1 MQVKIEDKSA
11 VKKVLSFEIPK
22 ETVAKELDKA
32 YNELKKKADIKGFR
46 KGKIP
51 RKVLEN
57 RFSKDVHAD
66 VAPRLIQDS
75 FVEAI
80 QEHNLNIVGG
90 PQLDP
95 PELNPDSDY
104 VFDITVEVKPELPE
118 IDYKDMVIEKNR
130 YTVSDAEID
139 AQIHMIQKTMAKKQ
153 KVTESRAVKTSDFV
167 LIDYQGFL
175 NNEPFEHTP
184 KIENFL
190 YKIGQSSL
198 PEAFAEKLTGCVPVQ
213 DIEVEVAY
221 PEDHPDENLKG
232 KTIVYKVTLK
242 EIQEEILPE
251 INDDLV
257 KGLGKF
263 ETLDQ
268 VKDSIRENLAKG
280 NEQRVKHE
288 LSEQIFQ
295 HLLEKYEFEVPEA
308 MIEGELNGIISET
321 EQAYSANNT
330 SLEEHG
336 LSREKLSEQYR
347 DVAEK
352 QARRHLILDKI
363 ITQETLDLTE
373 EEMDKSLE
381 EMARGMNA
389 TVDAI
394 KNFFKMDPK
403 QMEYYKH
410 TQLEKKAIDLIIET
424 SQVTEKDPETDVQEA
439 SVSDPETDA

>member
-1 MQVKIEDKSA
+1 
-11 VKKVLSFEIPK
+11 
-22 ETVAKELDKA
+22 
-32 YNELKKKADIKGFR
+32 
-46 KGKIP
+46 
-51 RKVLEN
+51 
-57 RFSKDVHAD
+57 
-66 VAPRLIQDS
+66 LIQDS

-118 IDYKDMVIEKNR
+118 IDYNGMSLEKNR
-130 YTVSDAEID
+130 YTVSADEID

-153 KVTESRAVKTSDFV
+153 KVDESRAVKDSDFV

-175 NNEPFEHTP
+175 NDEPYEHTP

-190 YKIGQSSL
+190 YKIGQGTL
-198 PEAFAEKLTGCVPVQ
+198 PEEFSEKLTGCVPVQ

-221 PEDHPDENLKG
+221 PDDHPDENLKG
-232 KTIVYKVTLK
+232 RTIVYKVTLT

-268 VKDSIRENLAKG
+268 VRDSIRENLEKG

-336 LSREKLSEQYR
+336 LSREALSEQYR

-363 ITQETLDLTE
+363 ITQEKMDLTE
-373 EEMDKSLE
+373 EEMEKSLE

-394 KNFFKMDPK
+394 KNFFKADPR
-403 QMEYYKH
+403 QMEYYTH
-410 TQLEKKAIDLIIET
+410 TQLEKKAIDLIIEK
-424 SQVTEKDPETDVQEA
+424 SQVTEKDPESDVQDT
-439 SVSDPETDA
+439 SVTDETQA

>member
-22 ETVAKELDKA
+22 EKVTKELDKA

-118 IDYKDMVIEKNR
+118 IDYNGMSLEKNR
-130 YTVSDAEID
+130 YTVSADEID

-153 KVTESRAVKTSDFV
+153 KVDESRAVKDSDFV

-175 NNEPFEHTP
+175 NDEPYEHTP

-190 YKIGQSSL
+190 YKIGQGTL
-198 PEAFAEKLTGCVPVQ
+198 PEEFSEKLTGCVPVQ

-221 PEDHPDENLKG
+221 PDDHPDENLKG
-232 KTIVYKVTLK
+232 RTIVYKVTLN

-257 KGLGKF
+257 KGLGRF

-268 VKDSIRENLAKG
+268 VRDSIRENLEKG

-336 LSREKLSEQYR
+336 LSREALSEQYR

-363 ITQETLDLTE
+363 ITQEKMDLTE
-373 EEMDKSLE
+373 EEMEKSLE

-394 KNFFKMDPK
+394 KNFFKADPR

-410 TQLEKKAIDLIIET
+410 TQLEKKAIDLIIEK
-424 SQVTEKDPETDVQEA
+424 SQVTEKDPESDVQDT
-439 SVSDPETDA
+439 SVTDETQA

>member
-1 MQVKIEDKSA
+1 MQVKIEDKST

-95 PELNPDSDY
+95 PELKPGSDY

-118 IDYKDMVIEKNR
+118 IDYKGISLEKNR
-130 YTVSDAEID
+130 YAVSDSEID
-139 AQIHMIQKTMAKKQ
+139 AQIGMIQKTMAKKQ
-153 KVTESRAVKTSDFV
+153 KVTESRAVKESDFV

-175 NNEPFEHTP
+175 NDEPYEPTP
-184 KIENFL
+184 QIENFL
-190 YKIGQSSL
+190 FKIGQEAL
-198 PEAFAEKLTGCVPVQ
+198 PEAISEKLIGCIPVQ

-221 PEDHPDENLKG
+221 PDDHPDENLKG
-232 KTIVYKVTLK
+232 RTILYKVTLK
-242 EIQEEILPE
+242 EIQEEVLPE

-257 KGLGKF
+257 KGLGRF
-263 ETLDQ
+263 ETLDD
-268 VKDSIRENLAKG
+268 VKNSIRENLEKG
-280 NEQRVKHE
+280 IQQRVKHE

-308 MIEGELNGIISET
+308 MIEGELEGIISET

-330 SLEEHG
+330 TLEEHG

-363 ITQETLDLTE
+363 ITQEKMDLTE
-373 EEMDKSLE
+373 EEMEKSLE

-394 KNFFKMDPK
+394 KNFFKMDPR

-410 TQLEKKAIDLIIET
+410 TQLEKKAIDLIIED
-424 SQVTEKDPETDVQEA
+424 SQVTEKDPESDKEETTVSEDVQA
-439 SVSDPETDA
+439 

>member
-1 MQVKIEDKSA
+1 MQVKIEDKST

-22 ETVAKELDKA
+22 EKVAKELDKA

-118 IDYKDMVIEKNR
+118 IDYNDMSIEKNR
-130 YTVSDAEID
+130 YTVSADEID

-153 KVTESRAVKTSDFV
+153 TVGESRAVKDSDFV

-175 NNEPFEHTP
+175 NDEPYEHTP

-190 YKIGQSSL
+190 YKMGQDTL
-198 PEAFAEKLTGCVPVQ
+198 PEEFSEKLTGCVPVQ
-213 DIEVEVAY
+213 DIEVEVTY
-221 PEDHPDENLKG
+221 PDDHPDENLKG
-232 KTIVYKVTLK
+232 RAIVYKVTLN

-257 KGLGKF
+257 KGLGNF

-268 VKDSIRENLAKG
+268 VRDSIRENLEKG
-280 NEQRVKHE
+280 IEQRVKHE

-295 HLLEKYEFEVPEA
+295 QLLEKYEFEVPEA

-336 LSREKLSEQYR
+336 LSREALSEQYR

-363 ITQETLDLTE
+363 ITQEKMDLTE
-373 EEMDKSLE
+373 EEMEKSLE

-394 KNFFKMDPK
+394 KNFFKADPR

-410 TQLEKKAIDLIIET
+410 TQLEKKAIDLIIEKC
-424 SQVTEKDPETDVQEA
+424 QVTEKDPESDVQDT
-439 SVSDPETDA
+439 SVTDEPQA

>member
-22 ETVAKELDKA
+22 EKVTKELDKA

-118 IDYKDMVIEKNR
+118 IDYNGMSLEKNR
-130 YTVSDAEID
+130 YTVSADEID

-153 KVTESRAVKTSDFV
+153 KVDESRAVTDSDFV

-175 NNEPFEHTP
+175 NDEPYEHTP

-190 YKIGQSSL
+190 YKIGQGTL
-198 PEAFAEKLTGCVPVQ
+198 PEEFSEKLTGCVPVQ

-232 KTIVYKVTLK
+232 RTIVYKVTLN

-268 VKDSIRENLAKG
+268 VRESIRENLEKG
-280 NEQRVKHE
+280 IAQRVKHE

-295 HLLEKYEFEVPEA
+295 HLLEKYQFEVPEA

-336 LSREKLSEQYR
+336 LSREALSEQYR

-363 ITQETLDLTE
+363 ITQEKMDLTE
-373 EEMDKSLE
+373 EEMEKSLE

-394 KNFFKMDPK
+394 KNFFKADPR

-410 TQLEKKAIDLIIET
+410 TQLEKKAIDLIIEE
-424 SQVTEKDPETDVQEA
+424 SQVTEKDPESDVQDT
-439 SVSDPETDA
+439 SVTDEPQA